1 MLTSFNRAGR
11 FGDWDNCRE
20 HFQSGKLGNTRPFF
34 EGALVRERMN
44 LIRSSIRY
52 IRHNWDRYDE
62 FLRDLQSLLKE
73 ENSNFG
79 DNIAPPLN
87 VRLKR
92 LFSVQKRWND
102 RISTSHTEKTALK
115 GDDFDTVYLYTA
127 EATYQQIFSFLNRV
141 FRSELSGNS
150 ERLLTS
156 VVFLVELINIDLYN
170 YVRRAGVEDFE
181 GVVYRGMGITRED
194 FHAFSTIC
202 EQPLSERYISV
213 PLGMISA
220 SQKPHPAK
228 QFISQRLKED
238 PTKIPLMWKIHV
250 ISLEEKLLQV
260 YHKMFP
266 TSVVSSICAV
276 PISNL
281 SCYPQEEEVLLRGPF
296 FQVLNFYKQGMIDE
310 KPLYILELVMLNSNR
325 DHPSNAE
332 LGANADLAQSIFRYI
347 IGISRNRY
355 CLEYCKRHGL
365 VDDAVEY
372 HKRITED
379 KQKLNKLKTS

>member
-1 MLTSFNRAGR
+1 MLSNSSRAGR
-11 FGDWDNCRE
+11 FGDWDGSRE
-20 HFQSGKLGNTRPFF
+20 LFQSGRLGNTRPFF
-34 EGALVRERMN
+34 EGANVRERMN
-44 LIRSSIRY
+44 LIRKSIRY

-62 FLRDLQSLLKE
+62 FLQDLQTLLKE

-79 DNIAPPLN
+79 HNVATPLS

-102 RISTSHTEKTALK
+102 RVSPTEKTIMK
-115 GDDFDTVYLYTA
+115 GDEYDAVYLYTA
-127 EATYQQIFSFLNRV
+127 EATYKQIFSFLNRV
-141 FRSELSGNS
+141 FRSELSENS
-150 ERLLTS
+150 ERLLTG

-170 YVRRAGVEDFE
+170 YVCRTGLRDFE
-181 GVVYRGMGITRED
+181 GVVYRGMGISKED

-202 EQPLSERYISV
+202 DQPLSERYVSV

-220 SQKPHPAK
+220 SQKPLPAK
-228 QFISQRLKED
+228 QFISHRLKED

-250 ISLEEKLLQV
+250 ISLEEKLLQL
-260 YHKMFP
+260 YHRMFP

-296 FQVLNFYKQGMIDE
+296 FQVLNFYKQGMVDE

-325 DHPSNAE
+325 DHPSNVE
-332 LGANADLAQSIFRYI
+332 LGTKADLAQNVFRNVI
-347 IGISRNRY
+347 SISRNRF

-372 HKRITED
+372 HKRIAED
-379 KQKLNKLKTS
+379 KQKLNKLKVE

>member
-1 MLTSFNRAGR
+1 MLASCDRAGR
-11 FGDWDNCRE
+11 FGDWDNCKE
-20 HFQSGKLGNTRPFF
+20 LFQSGKLGSTRPFF
-34 EGALVRERMN
+34 EGAHVRERMN
-44 LIRSSIRY
+44 LIRRSIRY

-62 FLRDLQSLLKE
+62 FLQDLQSLLKE

-87 VRLKR
+87 IRFKR
-92 LFSVQKRWND
+92 LFSTRKRWND
-102 RISTSHTEKTALK
+102 RISPTEKTIAK
-115 GDDFDTVYLYTA
+115 VDDYDAVYLYTA

-150 ERLLTS
+150 ERLLAS

-170 YVRRAGVEDFE
+170 YVRHTGLEDFQ
-181 GVVYRGMGITRED
+181 GVVYRGMGISRED

-202 EQPLSERYISV
+202 EQPLSERYISI

-260 YHKMFP
+260 YNRMFP

-276 PISNL
+276 PISSL

-310 KPLYILELVMLNSNR
+310 KPLYVLELMMLNSNR

-332 LGANADLAQSIFRYI
+332 LGENADLAQSVFRNI
-347 IGISRNRY
+347 ISISRNRF

-372 HKRITED
+372 NKRIAED

>member
-1 MLTSFNRAGR
+1 MSSNSSRLGR
-11 FGDWDNCRE
+11 FGDWDNCKE
-20 HFQSGKLGNTRPFF
+20 QFQSGKLGNTRPFF
-34 EGALVRERMN
+34 EGANVRERMN
-44 LIRSSIRY
+44 LIRRSIRY

-62 FLRDLQSLLKE
+62 FLHELETLLKE
-73 ENSNFG
+73 ENSKLG
-79 DNIAPPLN
+79 DNIAPPLSE
-87 VRLKR
+87 RLKR
-92 LFSVQKRWND
+92 LFSVEKKWND
-102 RISTSHTEKTALK
+102 RISPAEKSVVK
-115 GDDFDTVYLYTA
+115 GDNYDAVYLYTA
-127 EATYQQIFSFLNRV
+127 ETTYQQVFSFLNRV

-170 YVRRAGVEDFE
+170 YVCRADLKDFE
-181 GVVYRGMGITRED
+181 GVVYRGMGITSED

-213 PLGMISA
+213 PLGMIST
-220 SQKPHPAK
+220 SQKSLPAK

-238 PTKIPLMWKIHV
+238 STKIPLMWKIHV
-250 ISLEEKLLQV
+250 ISLEEKLLQL

-266 TSVVSSICAV
+266 SSVVSSICAV

-296 FQVLNFYKQGMIDE
+296 FQVLNFYKQGLIDD
-310 KPLYILELVMLNSNR
+310 KPLYILEVVMLNSNR

-332 LGANADLAQSIFRYI
+332 LGENAELAQGIFRNI
-347 IGISRNRY
+347 INISRNRF

-372 HKRITED
+372 SKRIAED
-379 KQKLNKLKTS
+379 KQKLNRLRIS

>member
-1 MLTSFNRAGR
+1 MGR
-11 FGDWDNCRE
+11 FGDWDSCKE
-20 HFQSGKLGNTRPFF
+20 LFQSGRLGNTRPFF
-34 EGALVRERMN
+34 EGANVRERMN
-44 LIRSSIRY
+44 LIRKSIRY

-62 FLRDLQSLLKE
+62 FLHDLQSLLKQ

-79 DNIAPPLN
+79 DNMAPPLSA
-87 VRLKR
+87 RLKR
-92 LFSVQKRWND
+92 LFSVEKRWSD
-102 RISTSHTEKTALK
+102 RVSATEKTIFR
-115 GDDFDTVYLYTA
+115 GDDYDAVHLYTA
-127 EATYQQIFSFLNRV
+127 ETTYQQIFSFLNRV
-141 FRSELSGNS
+141 FRSDLSGNS
-150 ERLLTS
+150 EKLLIS
-156 VVFLVELINIDLYN
+156 AVFLVELINIDLYN
-170 YVRRAGVEDFE
+170 YVCRAGLEDFE

-194 FHAFSTIC
+194 FRAFSTIC
-202 EQPLSERYISV
+202 DQPLSERYISV

-220 SQKPHPAK
+220 SQKPLPAK
-228 QFISQRLKED
+228 QFISHRLKED

-296 FQVLNFYKQGMIDE
+296 FQVLNFYKQGMVDE
-310 KPLYILELVMLNSNR
+310 KPLYILEVVMLNSNR

-332 LGANADLAQSIFRYI
+332 LGSNADVAQSIFRNI
-347 IGISRNRY
+347 VSISRNRF

-372 HKRITED
+372 NKRIAED
-379 KQKLNKLKTS
+379 KQKLNKLRTS

>member
-1 MLTSFNRAGR
+1 MLTSYNRAGR
-11 FGDWDNCRE
+11 FGDWDDCKE
-20 HFQSGKLGNTRPFF
+20 LFQSGKLGSTCPFF
-34 EGALVRERMN
+34 EGAHVRERMN
-44 LIRSSIRY
+44 LIRRSIRY

-62 FLRDLQSLLKE
+62 FLQDLQSLLKE

-87 VRLKR
+87 IRFKR
-92 LFSVQKRWND
+92 LFSTQKRWND
-102 RISTSHTEKTALK
+102 RISPTEKTIPK
-115 GDDFDTVYLYTA
+115 GDDYDAVYLYTA

-150 ERLLTS
+150 ERLLAS

-170 YVRRAGVEDFE
+170 YVRHAGLEDFQ
-181 GVVYRGMGITRED
+181 GVVYRGMGISRED

-202 EQPLSERYISV
+202 EQPLSERYISI

-260 YHKMFP
+260 YNRMFP

-276 PISNL
+276 PISSL

-296 FQVLNFYKQGMIDE
+296 FQVLNFYKQGTIDE

-332 LGANADLAQSIFRYI
+332 LGENADLAQSIFRNI
-347 IGISRNRY
+347 ISISRNRF

-372 HKRITED
+372 NKRIAED

>member
-1 MLTSFNRAGR
+1 MLANSGRAGR
-11 FGDWDNCRE
+11 FGDWDDCKE
-20 HFQSGKLGNTRPFF
+20 LYQSGKLGNTRPFF
-34 EGALVRERMN
+34 EGASVRERMN
-44 LIRSSIRY
+44 LIRKSIRY

-62 FLRDLQSLLKE
+62 FLCDLQGLLKE

-79 DNIAPPLN
+79 DNVAPSLSA
-87 VRLKR
+87 RMKR

-102 RISTSHTEKTALK
+102 RIAVAEKTVLK
-115 GDDFDTVYLYTA
+115 GDDYDAVYLYTA
-127 EATYQQIFSFLNRV
+127 ETTYQQIFSFLNRV
-141 FRSELSGNS
+141 FRSELPGSS
-150 ERLLTS
+150 EKLLTS

-170 YVRRAGVEDFE
+170 YVRRAGLKDFE
-181 GVVYRGMGITRED
+181 GVVYRGMGINRED

-202 EQPLSERYISV
+202 EQPLSERYISI

-228 QFISQRLKED
+228 QFIEQRLKED
-238 PTKIPLMWKIHV
+238 DTKIPLMWKIHV

-260 YHKMFP
+260 YHRMFP

-281 SCYPQEEEVLLRGPF
+281 SRYPQEEEVLLRGPF
-296 FQVLNFYKQGMIDE
+296 FQVLNFYKQGTVNE

-332 LGANADLAQSIFRYI
+332 LGANGDLAQGVFRNI
-347 IGISRNRY
+347 ISISRNRF
-355 CLEYCKRHGL
+355 CLEYCQRHGL
-365 VDDAVEY
+365 VDDAIEY
-372 HKRITED
+372 HKRIAED